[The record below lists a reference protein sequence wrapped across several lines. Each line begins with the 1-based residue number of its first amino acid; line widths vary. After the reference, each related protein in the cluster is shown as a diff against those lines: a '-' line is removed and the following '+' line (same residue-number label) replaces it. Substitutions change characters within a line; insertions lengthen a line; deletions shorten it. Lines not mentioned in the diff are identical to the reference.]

1 MRIYLIGMPAAGKS
15 TFGRALAQALA
26 LSFTDL
32 DHYITELG
40 QKSIAAIF
48 EQEGEAYFRALERDC
63 LHKLSAQSNIV
74 IATGGGT
81 PCFFDNMAY
90 MLSQGQV
97 VFLETDLETLAERIL
112 QQSGRPMF
120 AGLSGEEIQQKL
132 ETLYQLRLP
141 FYRQAHIRFNA
152 DEMPL
157 SYLQNLLLKPD

>member
-15 TFGRALAQALA
+15 TFGRALAQALS

-32 DHYITELG
+32 DHYIAELA
-40 QKSIAAIF
+40 QKSIATIF
-48 EQEGEAYFRALERDC
+48 EQEGETYFRTLERDA
-63 LHKLSAQSNIV
+63 LHKLSAQNNIV

-81 PCFFDNMAY
+81 PCFFDNIAY

-120 AGLSGEEIQQKL
+120 AGLSSEQIQEKL
-132 ETLYQLRLP
+132 EILYKKRLP
-141 FYRQAHIRFNA
+141 FYRQAPIRFNA